1 MRSARQCGNSI
12 NLYVRAVQREREGVR
27 RHGARYA
34 FRLDWADAGFTPSV
48 QILRQLLPICHENNT
63 GSGAS
68 SEKIAQDLTLSVELK
83 DQQYLIPRLD
93 LS

>member
-1 MRSARQCGNSI
+1 MRQLNQPVRTCG
-12 NLYVRAVQREREGVR
+12 AEGEGGCETAGCEVCVPT
-27 RHGARYA
+27 
-34 FRLDWADAGFTPSV
+34 WADAGFTPSV
-48 QILRQLLPICHENNT
+48 QILRQLQPICHENNT

-68 SEKIAQDLTLSVELK
+68 SEKIAQGLTLSVELK